1 MALNSSVAAS
11 SIGAEAWR
19 RAGSACALRVIGLT
33 ARGVFLLAPP
43 QQVVFVSTEHY
54 RSPLTINLDRSCEHL
69 GRLAVGAAAQFSGT
83 RLIFPAI
90 EFAISLSEHVV
101 WHCPLPDTALRPPA
115 EQRQTAQAIGAGVL
129 AQRGEDGLAALL
141 PILLD
146 QPAISPLSAEQSAL
160 LDRLM
165 TLRGAVQAND
175 TPAVI
180 AGLSGLLGQGRGLTP
195 SGDDVVIGLLLM
207 LARSLRLKSQ
217 AGSEN
222 MLKHVVAAAYQQ
234 TTTISANLIECAAS
248 GQGDERLIAM
258 VDGILTGAP
267 SIDECV
273 EGALDWGS
281 SSGIAALAGMAL
293 AVAQFNPP
301 GGCQPPGG

>member
-1 MALNSSVAAS
+1 MVTLRDFPATIPAD
-11 SIGAEAWR
+11 SIGAMAWNV
-19 RAGSACALRVIGLT
+19 ATTGCAARVIGVT
-33 ARGVFLLAPP
+33 SRGVFLLAPP
-43 QQVVFVSTEHY
+43 QRVVFVSFERY
-54 RSPLTINLDRSCEHL
+54 RSPLTINLNRSIDQLCAM
-69 GRLAVGAAAQFSGT
+69 GVGAAAQFSDA

-90 EFAISLSEHVV
+90 EFSISLSEDVV
-101 WHCPLPDTALRPPA
+101 WHCPLPDSALRPPA
-115 EQRQTAQAIGAGVL
+115 EQRQTAQAIAVGVL
-129 AQRGEDGLAALL
+129 ARRGEDGLASLL

-146 QPAISPLSAEQSAL
+146 WPAADLLSAEQSAL
-160 LDRLM
+160 LAQLLAVR
-165 TLRGAVQAND
+165 RAVQAGD
-175 TPAVI
+175 HSALLT
-180 AGLSGLLGQGRGLTP
+180 GLAQLLGQGRGLTP

-258 VDGILTGAP
+258 VDGILIGAP

-281 SSGIAALAGMAL
+281 SSGVDALAGMVIPL
-293 AVAQFNPP
+293 
-301 GGCQPPGG
+301 